1 LSLYQKGIAIGM
13 RKASTKYNK
22 IEIDLDIS
30 TSALR
35 SIFTK
40 KQLRPESIT

>member
-1 LSLYQKGIAIGM
+1 M
-13 RKASTKYNK
+13 RKASAKYNE

-35 SIFTK
+35 FIFTK
-40 KQLRPESIT
+40 EQLRPESIT

>member
-1 LSLYQKGIAIGM
+1 M
-13 RKASTKYNK
+13 RRAGAKYNE

-40 KQLRPESIT
+40 EQLRPKSIA